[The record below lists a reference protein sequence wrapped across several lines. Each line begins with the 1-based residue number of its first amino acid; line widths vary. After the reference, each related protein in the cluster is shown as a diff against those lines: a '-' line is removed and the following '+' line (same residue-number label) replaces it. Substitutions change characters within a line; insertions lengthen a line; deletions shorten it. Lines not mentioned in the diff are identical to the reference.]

1 MRNKIWAAIFFCLLC
16 QEAIAEKI
24 SRISILSV
32 LRPTQITVTVRNPGP
47 SVLQVEG
54 ANDRKTSPLSDGAVV
69 HMKAHEN
76 GLLVNDS
83 TFPAISVALRCKNG
97 CRLIVEVPG
106 KMHRLYH
113 GDLELN
119 TFNNTINIV
128 LLLDTEELTSSIL
141 ASETGEFR
149 EPEALRAF
157 AILARSFLN
166 SGPLHA
172 ERNADVC
179 DSTHCQVFQ
188 GFLPSKAISRAVQ
201 STHGLLLTYHK
212 KPFQP
217 FYSRKCGGR
226 TSTFEDVWHHPAAN
240 YPFFSADCP
249 VCRTTF
255 RDHWRSD
262 LSMDSLQTAI
272 GIPFD
277 QIQKSGGWI
286 EIRSKGEV
294 SKYSVENFR
303 ILLGREIGWK
313 TLPGN
318 SFDMKPNPESV
329 VFEGSSYGHGVGL
342 CQTGTEGL
350 AQLGKSYQEILNH
363 YFPNTE
369 VRN

>member
-1 MRNKIWAAIFFCLLC
+1 MRNKIWAAILSCLLC
-16 QEAIAEKI
+16 QEAFAEKI
-24 SRISILSV
+24 SRISILSI
-32 LRPTQITVTVRNPGP
+32 LRPTQITLTVKDSGP
-47 SVLQVEG
+47 SVLQVES
-54 ANDRKTSPLSDGAVV
+54 ANGWRTSRLSDGAFVRV
-69 HMKAHEN
+69 KAHEN
-76 GLLVNDS
+76 ELRVNDS
-83 TFPAISVALRCKNG
+83 PFPANGVALRCRNG
-97 CRLIVEVPG
+97 CRVIVEVPG
-106 KMHRLYH
+106 KMKRLYH
-113 GDLELN
+113 GDVEMN

-128 LLLDTEELTSSIL
+128 LLIDTEGLASSIL
-141 ASETGEFR
+141 ASEIGEFR

-166 SGPLHA
+166 SGPLHS

-179 DSTHCQVFQ
+179 DTTHCQVFQ
-188 GFLPSKAISRAVQ
+188 GLMPSNAILRAVQ

-217 FYSRKCGGR
+217 FYSRRCGGR
-226 TSTFEDVWHHPAAN
+226 TSTFEEVWHHPAAN

-249 VCRTTF
+249 ICRTKF
-255 RDHWRSD
+255 AEQWRSD
-262 LSMDSLQTAI
+262 LSVDSLQTAI
-272 GIPFD
+272 GMPFE

-303 ILLGREIGWK
+303 ILLGREMGWK

-318 SFDMKPNPESV
+318 SFEMKPSPESI

-350 AQLGKSYQEILNH
+350 AQLGKSYQQILNH

-369 VRN
+369 VRK